1 MSIISKMIGQN
12 GYQQQ
17 NSNTITKKHSAKGYT
32 PFKLNFGRHLQKGDL
47 IIKKELPKLE
57 TFLKELQRSWKIVK
71 LAIEKVKEVMKKQN
85 NKKRQN
91 FWELKQEDNM
101 WLEAKNT
108 QFK

>member
-71 LAIEKVKEVMKKQN
+71 SLMKKAKKAMKKQFN
-85 NKKRQN
+85 QKK
-91 FWELKQEDNM
+91 
-101 WLEAKNT
+101 
-108 QFK
+108 